1 MQEKTKARRK
11 PNIKI
16 SATDHARLSTLA
28 NTTAERNA
36 EVADELFAEL
46 DRARVTPDSSMS
58 DDIVQMGSTVEFKPD
73 TGESKT
79 VTLVFP
85 GDADISAG
93 KVSILTPIG
102 TALLGLAPGQSI
114 QWTARDGRTHELNV
128 IKVYRSADSEPA

>member
-1 MQEKTKARRK
+1 MQEKTKTRRK

-36 EVADELFAEL
+36 EIADELFAEL
-46 DRARVTPDSSMS
+46 DRARVTPDSAMS
-58 DDIVQMGSTVEFKPD
+58 DEIVQMGSTVEYKPD
-73 TGESKT
+73 TGESRT

-114 QWTARDGRTHELNV
+114 QWTARDGRKHELNIINV
-128 IKVYRSADSEPA
+128 SRQQE